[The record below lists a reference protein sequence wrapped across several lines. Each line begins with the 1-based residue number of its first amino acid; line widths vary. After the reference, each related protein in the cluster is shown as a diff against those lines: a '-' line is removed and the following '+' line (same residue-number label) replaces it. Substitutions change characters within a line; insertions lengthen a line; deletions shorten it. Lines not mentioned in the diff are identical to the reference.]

1 MQEKS
6 CKLPPKNLIFGGMKV
21 AVNIRMPEEMKE
33 ALDKIASS
41 QFRSLNSLILQLL
54 DEALKAK
61 SINWQEGGEAD

>member
-1 MQEKS
+1 
-6 CKLPPKNLIFGGMKV
+6 MKV
-21 AVNIRMPEEMKE
+21 AVNIRMPEKMKE
-33 ALDKIASS
+33 ALDEIASS